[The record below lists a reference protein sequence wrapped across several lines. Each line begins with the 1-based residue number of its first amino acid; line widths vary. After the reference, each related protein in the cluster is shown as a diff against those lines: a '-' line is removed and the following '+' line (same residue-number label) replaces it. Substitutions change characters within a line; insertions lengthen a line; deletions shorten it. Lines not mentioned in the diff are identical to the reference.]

1 MENSIAAHEK
11 IKNRATIRPSNS
23 TPRHL
28 SEEYKN
34 TNSKRY
40 VHFYVHYNT
49 VSIAK
54 TQKQSKRPSVGEWR
68 KKTLVNKYNA
78 MGNPP

>member
-1 MENSIAAHEK
+1 MTTMENSMEVHEK

-23 TPRHL
+23 TTRHL

-40 VHFYVHYNT
+40 VHIYVHYNT
-49 VSIAK
+49 V
-54 TQKQSKRPSVGEWR
+54 
-68 KKTLVNKYNA
+68 YNSQDTETI
-78 MGNPP
+78 